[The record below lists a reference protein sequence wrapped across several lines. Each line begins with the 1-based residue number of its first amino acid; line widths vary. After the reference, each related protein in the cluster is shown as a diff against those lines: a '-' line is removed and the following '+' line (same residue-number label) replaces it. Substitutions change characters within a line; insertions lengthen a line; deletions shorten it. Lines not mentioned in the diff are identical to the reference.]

1 MTERLRIALQKKGRL
16 AENSFNLLRKC
27 GLNFTVRGGG
37 LLARVKNMPID
48 LLLVRDDDIP
58 SFVANN
64 AADIGV
70 VGENVLVEE
79 QLISNIELDANII
92 MRLGFSKCK
101 LCLASPD
108 GKPLKSIK
116 SLENTRIATTYPG
129 VLRKFLFKEN
139 IKATLVEMKGAV
151 ELAPSIGIADS
162 VCDLVSSGA
171 TLEANGLKVFK
182 TILDSEAVLI
192 QSKRL
197 LTPEKELLL
206 KKVLRRIDGVIKS
219 SETKYV
225 MLNAPREKVDKIT
238 KLLPGSDSPTIVPL
252 AGRDNLVALQAVC
265 TEKILWENLEDLKS
279 LGARAILVLPIEK
292 MIRKLIPY
300 A

>member
-108 GKPLKSIK
+108 GKPFKSIR

-129 VLRKFLFKEN
+129 VLREFLFKEN

-192 QSKRL
+192 QSKRF

-238 KLLPGSDSPTIVPL
+238 ELLPGSDSPTIVPL

-292 MIRKLIPY
+292 MMS
-300 A
+300 

>member
-16 AENSFNLLRKC
+16 AENSFDLLRKC

-192 QSKRL
+192 QSKRF

-238 KLLPGSDSPTIVPL
+238 ELLPGSDSPTIVPL

-292 MIRKLIPY
+292 MMS
-300 A
+300 

>member
-64 AADIGV
+64 AADIGI

-79 QLISNIELDANII
+79 QLVSNIELDANII

-108 GKPLKSIK
+108 GKPFDSIK
-116 SLENTRIATTYPG
+116 SLKNTRIATTYPG
-129 VLRKFLFKEN
+129 VLREFLFKED

-162 VCDLVSSGA
+162 ICDLVSSGA

-192 QSKRL
+192 QSNRS
-197 LTPEKELLL
+197 LTPTKELLL

-219 SETKYV
+219 AETKYV

-238 KLLPGSDSPTIVPL
+238 ELLPGSDSPTIVPL
-252 AGRDNLVALQAVC
+252 AGSDNLVALQAVC

-292 MIRKLIPY
+292 MMS
-300 A
+300 